1 MPANLTEKYI
11 AKIEGHG
18 TLEVDW
24 KKNKV
29 NLGIHEGER
38 LFEGMLV
45 GRTLEESHWITP
57 RICGVCPI
65 AHNLSSLRACEDGLG
80 IKIDKT
86 SSLLR
91 ELMNCAQMMQSHML
105 HLFFLSLPDFLGID
119 RGTELAKKDPKS
131 FQAALD
137 IKKIADEI
145 ATIVGGRNVHP
156 ITTRVGGFHKFPD
169 KKELENLLKEIK
181 KTRKSVKYALD
192 LCTKIEFPEL
202 KIDLELVAQED
213 NKILSSQKDPSDI
226 KDYKKVITE
235 SIKDNSTAKW
245 GKYKNR
251 EVMVGSLARQY
262 FNQTKYRP
270 LLDFKNPFHNNLAQ
284 AVELMLYHEEA
295 EKILNKLLKTNL
307 SCDDQNIKTDV
318 NSGSSQDS
326 HGVGFIEAPRGGL
339 YHELGWDE
347 NGIITY
353 ANIITPT
360 VQNLTSIEKSAD
372 ALLEQYSNRSQKEVK
387 RLLNMLVRAYD
398 PCITCSVH

>member
-137 IKKIADEI
+137 IKKVSDEI

-156 ITTRVGGFHKFPD
+156 ITTCIGGFHKFPT
-169 KKELENLLKEIK
+169 KKNLENLLKEIK
-181 KTRKSVKYALD
+181 RTKKSVKYALD
-192 LCTKIEFPEL
+192 LCTRIEFPKL
-202 KIDLELVAQED
+202 KTNLEFVAQSKDE
-213 NKILSSQKDPSDI
+213 ILSSAKDPSNI
-226 KDYKKVITE
+226 TDYKEVITE
-235 SIKDNSTAKW
+235 EIRKYSTAKF

-270 LLDFKNPFHNNLAQ
+270 LIDFENPFHNNLAQ
-284 AVELMLYHEEA
+284 AIELMLYHEEA
-295 EKILNKLLKTNL
+295 EKLLTKLLEFNFDSSL
-307 SCDDQNIKTDV
+307 SKSDIPEL
-318 NSGSSQDS
+318 NSIGKGIGS
-326 HGVGFIEAPRGGL
+326 IEAPRGGL
-339 YHELGWDE
+339 YHELEWNKD
-347 NGIITY
+347 GIITY

-360 VQNLTSIEKSAD
+360 VQNLTSIEKSAN
-372 ALLEQYSNRSQKEVK
+372 ALLEQYSNKPKKQIE
-387 RLLNMLVRAYD
+387 RLLNMLIRAYD